1 MKTKFTSLV
10 PIFSVSDLSKSIEF
24 YTETLGF
31 QLDFVYGEPQFFAG
45 LFKDNVEL
53 HLVSK
58 NLKQPAGSG
67 NLSILT
73 NEVDDLYQKLV
84 DSKVEIIAL
93 LDDRDYGLRDFSCK
107 DLDGNIIV
115 FGTDIIK

>member
-1 MKTKFTSLV
+1 MKTKFTSLT

-31 QLDFVYGEPQFFAG
+31 QLDFIYGEPQFYAG
-45 LFKDNVEL
+45 LFKDSVEL

-58 NLKQPAGSG
+58 NLRQPAGSG

-73 NEVDDLYQKLV
+73 DEVDDLHQQLI
-84 DSKVEIIAL
+84 DAKVQIIVPP
-93 LDDRDYGLRDFSCK
+93 DGRDYGLRDFSCK

-115 FGTDIIK
+115 FGTDIS

>member
-1 MKTKFTSLV
+1 MKTKFTSLT

-31 QLDFVYGEPQFFAG
+31 QLDFIYGEPQFYAG
-45 LFKDNVEL
+45 LFKDSVEL

-58 NLKQPAGSG
+58 NLRQPVGSG

-73 NEVDDLYQKLV
+73 NEVDDLYQKLLN
-84 DSKVEIIAL
+84 SKVEIL
-93 LDDRDYGLRDFSCK
+93 VPPDDRDYGLRDFSCR

-115 FGTDIIK
+115 FGTDIF

>member
-1 MKTKFTSLV
+1 MIAKFTSLIPV
-10 PIFSVSDLSKSIEF
+10 FSVSDLSKSIEF

-31 QLDFVYGEPQFFAG
+31 QLDFIYGEPQFYAG
-45 LFKDNVEL
+45 LFKDSIEL

-58 NLKQPAGSG
+58 NLRQPAGSG

-73 NEVDDLYQKLV
+73 DEVDDLHQKLIEA
-84 DSKVEIIAL
+84 KVQIIVPP
-93 LDDRDYGLRDFSCK
+93 DDRDYGLRDFSCK

-115 FGTDIIK
+115 FGTDIN

>member
-1 MKTKFTSLV
+1 MNAKFTSLT

-24 YTETLGF
+24 YTETIGF
-31 QLDFVYGEPQFFAG
+31 QLDFIYGEPQFYAG
-45 LFKDNVEL
+45 LFKDSVEL

-58 NLKQPAGSG
+58 NLKQPSGSG

-73 NEVDDLYQKLV
+73 NEVDDLHQKLI
-84 DSKVEIIAL
+84 DAKVQIIVPP
-93 LDDRDYGLRDFSCK
+93 DDRDYGLRDFSCK

-115 FGTDIIK
+115 FGTEIS

>member
-1 MKTKFTSLV
+1 VKAKFTSLT

-24 YTETLGF
+24 YTDTLGF
-31 QLDFVYGEPQFFAG
+31 QLDFIYGEPQFYAG
-45 LFKDNVEL
+45 LFKDSIEL

-58 NLKQPAGSG
+58 NLRQHAGSG

-73 NEVDDLYQKLV
+73 DEVDDLHQKLIEA
-84 DSKVEIIAL
+84 KVQIIVPP
-93 LDDRDYGLRDFSCK
+93 DDRDYGLRDFSCK

-115 FGTDIIK
+115 FGTDIN

>member
-1 MKTKFTSLV
+1 MNTKFTSLV
-10 PIFSVSDLSKSIEF
+10 PIFSVGDLSKSIEF

-31 QLDFVYGEPQFFAG
+31 QLDFVYGEPQFYAG
-45 LFKDNVEL
+45 LFKDSIEL

-58 NLKQPAGSG
+58 NLRQPAGSG

-73 NEVDDLYQKLV
+73 DEVDDLHQKLIEA
-84 DSKVEIIAL
+84 KVQIIVPP
-93 LDDRDYGLRDFSCK
+93 DDRDYGLRDFSCK

-115 FGTDIIK
+115 FGTDIN

>member
-1 MKTKFTSLV
+1 MKAKFTSLT
-10 PIFSVSDLSKSIEF
+10 PIFSVSDLSKAIEF

-31 QLDFVYGEPQFFAG
+31 QLDFIYGEPQFYAG
-45 LFKDNVEL
+45 LFKDSVEL

-58 NLKQPAGSG
+58 NLKQPSGSG

-73 NEVDDLYQKLV
+73 NEVDDLHQKLI
-84 DSKVEIIAL
+84 DAKVQIIVP

-107 DLDGNIIV
+107 DPDGNIIV
-115 FGTDIIK
+115 FGTDII

>member
-1 MKTKFTSLV
+1 MKTKFTSLT

-24 YTETLGF
+24 YTETIGF
-31 QLDFVYGEPQFFAG
+31 QIDFIYGEPQFYAG
-45 LFKDNVEL
+45 LFKDSIEL

-58 NLKQPAGSG
+58 NLRQPAGSG

-73 NEVDDLYQKLV
+73 NEVDDLHQMLI
-84 DSKVEIIAL
+84 DAKVQIIVPP
-93 LDDRDYGLRDFSCK
+93 DDRDYGLRDFSCK

-115 FGTDIIK
+115 FGTEIS

>member
-10 PIFSVSDLSKSIEF
+10 PIFSVGDLSKSIEF

-31 QLDFVYGEPQFFAG
+31 QLDFIYGEPQFYAG
-45 LFKDNVEL
+45 LFKDSIEL

-58 NLKQPAGSG
+58 NLRQPAGSG
-67 NLSILT
+67 NLS
-73 NEVDDLYQKLV
+73 DLHQKLIEA
-84 DSKVEIIAL
+84 KVQIIVPP
-93 LDDRDYGLRDFSCK
+93 DDRDYGLRDFSCK

-115 FGTDIIK
+115 FGTDIN

>member
-10 PIFSVSDLSKSIEF
+10 PIFSVGDLSKSIEF

-31 QLDFVYGEPQFFAG
+31 QLDFIYGEPQFYAG
-45 LFKDNVEL
+45 LFKDSIEL

-58 NLKQPAGSG
+58 NLRQPAGSG

-73 NEVDDLYQKLV
+73 DEVDDLHQKLIEA
-84 DSKVEIIAL
+84 KVQIIVPP
-93 LDDRDYGLRDFSCK
+93 DDRDYGLRDFSCK
-107 DLDGNIIV
+107 YLDGNIIL
-115 FGTDIIK
+115 FGTDIN

>member
-10 PIFSVSDLSKSIEF
+10 PIFSVGDLSKSIEF
-24 YTETLGF
+24 YTEILGF
-31 QLDFVYGEPQFFAG
+31 QLDFIYGEPQFFAG
-45 LFKDNVEL
+45 LFKDNLEL

-73 NEVDDLYQKLV
+73 NEVDDLYEKLV
-84 DSKVEIIAL
+84 DSKVEIIVPP
-93 LDDRDYGLRDFSCK
+93 DDRDYDLRDFSCK

-115 FGTDIIK
+115 FSPDIIK

>member
-1 MKTKFTSLV
+1 MKTKFTSLIPV
-10 PIFSVSDLSKSIEF
+10 FSVSDLSKAIEF

-31 QLDFVYGEPQFFAG
+31 QLDFIYGEPQFYAG
-45 LFKDNVEL
+45 LFKDSVEL

-58 NLKQPAGSG
+58 NLRQTVGSG

-73 NEVDDLYQKLV
+73 NEVDDLYQKLLN
-84 DSKVEIIAL
+84 SKVEIL
-93 LDDRDYGLRDFSCK
+93 VPPDDRDYGLRDFSCR

-115 FGTDIIK
+115 FGTDII

>member
-1 MKTKFTSLV
+1 MKTKFTSLT

-24 YTETLGF
+24 FTETLGF
-31 QLDFVYGEPQFFAG
+31 QLDFIYGEPQFYAG
-45 LFKDNVEL
+45 LFKDSVEL

-58 NLKQPAGSG
+58 NLRQPAGSG

-73 NEVDDLYQKLV
+73 NEVDDLHQKLI
-84 DSKVEIIAL
+84 DAKVQIIVP

-107 DLDGNIIV
+107 DPDGNIIV
-115 FGTDIIK
+115 FGTDII

>member
-1 MKTKFTSLV
+1 MNAKFTSLT

-24 YTETLGF
+24 YTKTLGF
-31 QLDFVYGEPQFFAG
+31 QIDFIYGEPQFYAG
-45 LFKDNVEL
+45 LFKDNVKL

-58 NLKQPAGSG
+58 NLRQPAGSG

-73 NEVDDLYQKLV
+73 NEVDDLYEKLV
-84 DSKVEIIAL
+84 DSKVEIIVPP
-93 LDDRDYGLRDFSCK
+93 DDRDYDLRDFSCK

-115 FGTDIIK
+115 FSTDIIK

>member
-1 MKTKFTSLV
+1 MKTKFTSLT

-31 QLDFVYGEPQFFAG
+31 QLDFIYGEPQFYAG
-45 LFKDNVEL
+45 LFKDSVEL

-58 NLKQPAGSG
+58 NLRQPAGSG

-73 NEVDDLYQKLV
+73 NEVDDLHQKLI
-84 DSKVEIIAL
+84 DAKVQIIVPP
-93 LDDRDYGLRDFSCK
+93 DDRDYGLRDFSCK

-115 FGTDIIK
+115 FVTEIS